1 MISMIIRMLRPG
13 DVFQHNK
20 VASQAFVFPTDI
32 YDDKILPSKA
42 MIGAFDDDGCTMMA
56 DIEIYDRL
64 CNFGNG
70 TLRCLAVGGVASKPE
85 FRNKGAVREIFNS
98 VFGGKFDGISGD
110 ISILY
115 PFSDAYYKKF
125 GYCPVGRCAD
135 LLIPFSELSGLPK
148 NTDVSLCE
156 EKDLPELLELY
167 NEAAKKDGLSFIR
180 EDGEN
185 FFLDPYKE
193 NRWTYIH
200 RESGGKAD
208 AYASLFVDRAQSTV
222 FIREIG
228 YLNKAG
234 LHGILGFLRVFEGN
248 QDYVRFEKMP
258 ESSAV
263 FRCTAGAKKAKS
275 EISLAGAVRILDLK
289 NVLSV
294 KKYPKK
300 AGKFVICCDDTIPAS
315 NGIFTVEYSGGKA
328 EVSITPDAQPDITV
342 SPLAA
347 SELIF
352 EGVIGADDLEWMNGV
367 TVNCE
372 NDDAVR
378 AFSPNRIFFNDSF

>member
-1 MISMIIRMLRPG
+1 MIIRMLRPG

-32 YDDKILPSKA
+32 YDDKQLPSKT
-42 MIGAFDDDGCTMMA
+42 MVGAFDDDGSAMMA

-85 FRNKGAVREIFNS
+85 FRSKGAVREIFNS

-135 LLIPFSELSGLPK
+135 LLIPFSELSPMPK

-156 EKDLPELLELY
+156 EKDLPELLKLY

-180 EDGEN
+180 ENGEN
-185 FFLDPYKE
+185 FSLEPYKE
-193 NRWTYIH
+193 NKWTYMH
-200 RESGGKAD
+200 RDPCGKAD
-208 AYASLFVDRAQSTV
+208 AYASFFIDRAQSTV
-222 FIREIG
+222 FVREIG
-228 YLNKAG
+228 YLDKAG

-248 QDYVRFEKMP
+248 QNYVRFEKMP
-258 ESSAV
+258 EASAV

-294 KKYPKK
+294 KKYPVES
-300 AGKFVICCDDTIPAS
+300 GKFVIRCDDTVSAN

-342 SPLAA
+342 SPIAA

-352 EGVIGADDLEWMNGV
+352 EGVTCAGDLEWMDGV
-367 TVNCE
+367 TVNRE
-372 NDDAVR
+372 NGDAVR
-378 AFSPNRIFFNDSF
+378 AFAPTHIFFNDSF